1 MEAEIIE
8 PKPELRLILVRA
20 PDDPPLAGPEFQ
32 KELSEF
38 RQLLYAHG
46 IQIESRSF
54 AVDAAHGGGGLS
66 GEFIIAC
73 TALGLL
79 AKQLAGPLTTYLK
92 GRSKRKV
99 RVQFREGGQLK
110 SIEAQDAA
118 EVERI
123 ITAAAEYYSK
133 ISGNEST
140 ASQRT

>member
-1 MEAEIIE
+1 MESQTIQ
-8 PKPELRLILVRA
+8 PKPELWLILVRA
-20 PDDPPLAGPEFQ
+20 PDDPPLASPEFQ
-32 KELSEF
+32 RELSEF
-38 RQLLYAHG
+38 RQLLTQG

-54 AVDAAHGGGGLS
+54 AFDAAYGGGGLS

-99 RVQFREGGQLK
+99 RVEFREGGQLK

-118 EVERI
+118 EAERI
-123 ITAAAEYYSK
+123 VRAAAEYYSK
-133 ISGNEST
+133 ISGN
-140 ASQRT
+140 